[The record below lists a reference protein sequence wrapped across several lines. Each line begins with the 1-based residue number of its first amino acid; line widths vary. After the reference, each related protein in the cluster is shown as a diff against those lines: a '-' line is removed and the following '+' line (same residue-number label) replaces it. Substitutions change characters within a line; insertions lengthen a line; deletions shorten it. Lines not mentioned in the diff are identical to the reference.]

1 MYSRPKLNTHIKG
14 IYQNSYCYPKP
25 VVAYL
30 HNIHTNKIY
39 PISNQMIVTDIPCGH
54 FTLFLSLFLWHHVYN
69 RMNLC
74 CGEKKTSSKHT
85 LNKYLQ
91 TYPPKNRHRENSS
104 VNAMMCTFLS
114 FYMYVYV

>member
-1 MYSRPKLNTHIKG
+1 M
-14 IYQNSYCYPKP
+14 
-25 VVAYL
+25 V
-30 HNIHTNKIY
+30 
-39 PISNQMIVTDIPCGH
+39 VTDIPCGH

-91 TYPPKNRHRENSS
+91 TYPPKNIDNFDPETLR
-104 VNAMMCTFLS
+104 FDPK
-114 FYMYVYV
+114 

>member
-39 PISNQMIVTDIPCGH
+39 PISNQMVVTDIPCGH
-54 FTLFLSLFLWHHVYN
+54 FTLFLLFLWHHVYN

-91 TYPPKNRHRENSS
+91 TYPPKNRH
-104 VNAMMCTFLS
+104 
-114 FYMYVYV
+114 